1 MPRRRRLRRVV
12 SPPGFKG
19 YRPYGNRF
27 KNHEAV
33 ELFYEEYE
41 SIKLADYDSMTH
53 LEASE
58 VMGVS
63 RATFARIYAKA
74 RQKIAMALVESKE
87 IKTVFG
93 HAFFDNDWYICH
105 DCNSKF
111 TLPYPDK
118 QSLCPMCNSENYQH
132 LNDQQ

>member
-19 YRPYGNRF
+19 YRPYGLAHRNQGV
-27 KNHEAV
+27 V

-74 RQKIAMALVESKE
+74 RQKIALALVESKE

-93 HAFFDNDWYICH
+93 HAFFDNDWYQCQDCQTRFTIPEKLKQTACPLCH
-105 DCNSKF
+105 STNFK
-111 TLPYPDK
+111 
-118 QSLCPMCNSENYQH
+118 H
-132 LNDQQ
+132 LNDHL